1 MKKEINFG
9 IGFITGRPNICKI
22 INNYY
27 QYLLEQ
33 VENYDVKVNI
43 TIFILYDLT
52 YQFTTRIDFY
62 GILPEVYKNINIKYI
77 TPEAI
82 DEDKKKIMSKFDIS
96 KEDADLLLGK
106 GYAKARNTIMYYALK
121 RNIDYLLFWDDDE
134 YPLASIKEGKE
145 LEWVKQ
151 TNILEHIKHI
161 DKAEVTMG
169 YRCGFMNPL
178 PHIEYNDEI
187 TEEDYKKFIDGL
199 ENEVMNWEVAQ
210 KARSDSSNLS
220 YAERDIAEH
229 TKKPEYLENVGKTS
243 FVLGSG
249 ICLNLTHLDKI
260 PAFYNPPGARGQD
273 TFFSCALALKNAS
286 VLRVPTYHFHD
297 CFLKFTSLMKDKF
310 PKVLRRIALD
320 DNGIEQRFLKTTI
333 GWTKY
338 KPLLYYITENENYK
352 KIIQNTKK
360 NLEESVPKINTAF
373 ETCDFACLIKEL
385 EDYDKNVKKHYKE
398 FLRTTEVWD
407 DLKYKIVEEVKEYK

>member
-27 QYLLEQ
+27 KYLLEQ
-33 VENYDVKVNI
+33 VEELDTKVNF

-62 GILPEVYKNINIKYI
+62 GVLPEVYKNINVKYI
-77 TPEAI
+77 TPEDI
-82 DEDKKKIMSKFDIS
+82 DEDKKKIISKYDIS
-96 KEDADLLLGK
+96 KEDAELLIGK
-106 GYAKARNTIMYYALK
+106 GYAKARNTILYYALK

-134 YPLASIKEGKE
+134 YPLANVKDGKE
-145 LEWVKQ
+145 LEWIKQ
-151 TNILEHIKHI
+151 PDILEHLKHI
-161 DKAEVTMG
+161 ENADATVG
-169 YRCGFMNPL
+169 YRCGFMNPI
-178 PHIEYNDEI
+178 PYIEYDDII
-187 TEEDYKKFIDGL
+187 TENDYKKFIDGL
-199 ENEVMNWEVAQ
+199 ENEVINWEKAQ
-210 KARSDSSNLS
+210 QYRKDNTCMS

-229 TKKPEYLENVGKTS
+229 TKKPEYLENVGKTT

-249 ICLNLTHLDKI
+249 ICLNLRHLDKI
-260 PAFYNPPGARGQD
+260 PAFYNPPGARGED
-273 TFFSCALALKNAS
+273 TFFSCALGLKDAK

-297 CFLKFTSLMKDKF
+297 CFLKFTGLMKDRY

-352 KIIQNTKK
+352 NIIAETKK
-360 NLEESVPKINTAF
+360 NLEESVPRINTAF
-373 ETCDFACLIKEL
+373 ETCDFSCLISEL

-398 FLRTTEVWD
+398 YLKTTEIWD
-407 DLKYKIVEEVKEYK
+407 NLKYKISQESK

>member
-22 INNYY
+22 INNFYS
-27 QYLLEQ
+27 YLLEQ
-33 VENYDVKVNI
+33 VEELDIKVNF

-52 YQFTTRIDFY
+52 YQYTTRIDFY
-62 GILPEVYKNINIKYI
+62 SVLPEVYKNINIKYI

-82 DEDKKKIMSKFDIS
+82 DEDKKKIISKFDIS
-96 KEDADLLLGK
+96 KEDANLLLGK
-106 GYAKARNTIMYYALK
+106 GYAKARNTILYYALK

-134 YPLASIKEGKE
+134 YPLANIKEGKE
-145 LEWVKQ
+145 IEWMKQ
-151 TNILEHIKHI
+151 ANVLEHIKHI
-161 DKAEVTMG
+161 EKADITMG

-178 PHIEYNDEI
+178 PYIEYDENI
-187 TEEDYKKFIDGL
+187 KEEDYKKFIDGL
-199 ENEVMNWEVAQ
+199 ENEVMNWEKAQ
-210 KARSDSSNLS
+210 KMRSENTCMA

-229 TKKPEYLENVGKTS
+229 TKKCEYLSDIGKTS

-249 ICLNLTHLDKI
+249 ICLNLRHLDKI
-260 PAFYNPPGARGQD
+260 PAFYNPPGARGED
-273 TFFSCALALKNAS
+273 TFFSCALGLKDAK

-297 CFLKFTSLMKDKF
+297 CFLKYTGLMKEKY

-352 KIIQNTKK
+352 KIIIDTKK
-360 NLEESVPKINTAF
+360 NLEESIPKINTAF
-373 ETCDFACLIKEL
+373 ETCDFSCLLSEL
-385 EDYDKNVKKHYKE
+385 DDYDKNVKKHYKE
-398 FLRTTEVWD
+398 YLRTTEVWD
-407 DLKYKIVEEVKEYK
+407 DLKYKIKEETKK